1 MKVIGI
7 NGSPRKEGNT
17 SKLIKKVFEPLEAEG
32 METELIQIGGTT
44 IRGCLSCYHCVKLKD
59 KRCSTK
65 NDLFNEVFE
74 KILAADALILASPT
88 YFADI
93 TPELKALIDRAG
105 FVARVNGNLLRHKVG
120 AAVVSLRRG
129 GAIHAFDSINHLF
142 QISSMFT
149 VGSTYWNFAFGG
161 REGNEVEND
170 REGMENMLD
179 LGQSMAFLLK
189 KLNCCSD
196 TR

>member
-7 NGSPRKEGNT
+7 NGSPRKNGNT
-17 SKLIKKVFEPLEAEG
+17 AKLIKKAFEPLEAEG
-32 METELIQIGGTT
+32 IETELIQIGGTL
-44 IRGCLSCYHCVKLKD
+44 IRGCLSCYQCVKLKD
-59 KRCSTK
+59 KRCATK

-74 KILAADALILASPT
+74 KILAADALILGSPV

-120 AAVVSLRRG
+120 AGVVSLRRG

-149 VGSTYWNFAFGG
+149 VGSTYWNMGFGG
-161 REGNEVEND
+161 REGSEVETD
-170 REGMENMLD
+170 KEGMENMAD

-189 KLNCCSD
+189 KLHCCSNEQ
-196 TR
+196 